1 MADIRITPAASVMA
15 FTSSLAFKE
24 TFTQSASGSITLY
37 GSGSTGR
44 TNLFAVDGNN
54 GRLFS
59 IDDDLSNSLFSV
71 NTIAGLPVIEAF
83 ADNTVNIGKYGA
95 YSFVATGSGDAR
107 IGSGSVMFVSA
118 SGAILM
124 NTSTIATVGGFTNT
138 TLVIKQLAD
147 GLFGGGLQ
155 IEENGTTSLAY
166 FGSDGNTFR
175 IGTSY
180 RTTGAYRPI
189 SFATSGT
196 ERLRITNEGNFGFGT
211 TTPVNSAGYTT
222 LTVNGS
228 SGGQITWNTANSV
241 VGAIYNSSTAL
252 NIYSSAGFPIRFEA
266 GGTEKMRIT
275 ETGNVGIGTTSPAS
289 ILNTAGAGQ
298 GITHDDSTAGK
309 GYIRFRNGGT
319 QLAFFGIAGSW
330 EGSSLQDAMIAAETG
345 LNIRF
350 YTNGSATTKMFISG
364 SGDVGIG
371 TTNPGFKTTIS
382 ADITKD
388 GDLTNGTAQLSLQGS
403 TASTK
408 KMLLGYD
415 TNSNGFGFIKAGN
428 YGVTWTSLS
437 LQPDGGNVGIG
448 ITNPGAKLHVSN
460 GDSSLALFG
469 PNTTWGAYLYVGAS
483 PSVIGTGA
491 AQVITTDGN
500 LHLDSATA
508 KNTYINYYSQTDTFI
523 NVLSGKVG
531 VGTSAPQG
539 KLSVDGGDIRFNYGN
554 AAANYY
560 IYFNHNNSYDGG
572 VLWAR
577 NNSTLDWQM
586 VNTSP
591 NGDFW
596 MYSYGT
602 STVAFTLQRSSSNVG
617 IGTTSPGTRLD
628 VRYDDGVT
636 SGEHNVLASFS
647 RSGTGPLV
655 IGYRADGTSVSSALI
670 RIGDSLPLT
679 IGTTSANQAFTL
691 LNSGNVGIGT
701 TNPTYRLEAHN
712 NATANAALLYSSTS
726 ETTVAIG
733 STSNSN
739 NANVIWYTD
748 SGTGQIFRGGTGF
761 SAWAGALS
769 LNIYNSNGPIG
780 FHPGAT
786 ANVLY
791 LTTGGL
797 VGIGITTP
805 QAPLSFA
812 NSVGNKIDFYHS
824 TVSTGDRYG
833 IQVQSDQLIIHSGA
847 GGLSTGGILLGKS
860 TTSTFT
866 EAMRI
871 TNGGNVGIGTTSPTY
886 KFEVSDGTRTGIIN
900 PNATLDG
907 IFIGIKQ
914 AKPLVFG
921 TNDAERMR
929 ITSAGLV
936 GIGTT
941 NVTSTLTVRTAA
953 NSVVGISDNTGI
965 PRIGGYLD
973 NGTLDELQ
981 IDSKLLYISNDNNT
995 TMAISGSKV
1004 LIGLTSTVLTNK
1016 LVVQGDIWCTGI
1028 TGSIITPG
1036 SNTQVLYNNAG
1047 TWDGASGLVYSS
1059 GNVIING
1066 TTAINPASNRGNLTI
1081 NGTSA
1086 ILNFGISNTESGYIF
1101 HNGTNLDISQVL
1113 AQPLRFL
1120 TTNTVRMCIDAS
1132 GNVGIGVTNPSG
1144 KLHIYGADT
1153 IVTLTNTNA
1162 SGYGEFQFYEGAS
1175 LKVDMFVVGSS
1186 LSTYAGANSFI
1197 IYQNSNAPI
1206 AFYTNGNNERMR
1218 ITGAGNVGIGTTN
1231 PSTKLDVVG
1240 TNIRTDKAFMSQG
1253 SNATWSGAA
1262 CFMDYISA
1270 SSYGRIG
1277 VYDYGEPTWQNLY
1290 VGGGGKVGIG
1300 TTTFTYKLNLLGDL
1314 YITGGSIGVGVA
1326 PNSTDGRI
1334 DASNDIVAY
1343 STSDIRFKENIQR
1356 IPNALEKVNTLSGN
1370 TFTWKPD
1377 PELTKLHGFEG
1388 NDVGIIAQEI
1398 EAILPDIVTTRDS
1411 GYKAVKYEKLVPL
1424 LIEAIK
1430 ELTDKVNKLENR

>member
-1 MADIRITPAASVMA
+1 MADIRITPASSIMA

-24 TFTQSASGSITLY
+24 TLTQDASGSIVLA

-118 SGAILM
+118 SG
-124 NTSTIATVGGFTNT
+124 
-138 TLVIKQLAD
+138 
-147 GLFGGGLQ
+147 
-155 IEENGTTSLAY
+155 
-166 FGSDGNTFR
+166 
-175 IGTSY
+175 
-180 RTTGAYRPI
+180 
-189 SFATSGT
+189 
-196 ERLRITNEGNFGFGT
+196 
-211 TTPVNSAGYTT
+211 
-222 LTVNGS
+222 
-228 SGGQITWNTANSV
+228 
-241 VGAIYNSSTAL
+241 
-252 NIYSSAGFPIRFEA
+252 
-266 GGTEKMRIT
+266 
-275 ETGNVGIGTTSPAS
+275 NVGIGSLVPA
-289 ILNTAGAGQ
+289 
-298 GITHDDSTAGK
+298 
-309 GYIRFRNGGT
+309 
-319 QLAFFGIAGSW
+319 
-330 EGSSLQDAMIAAETG
+330 
-345 LNIRF
+345 
-350 YTNGSATTKMFISG
+350 
-364 SGDVGIG
+364 
-371 TTNPGFKTTIS
+371 
-382 ADITKD
+382 
-388 GDLTNGTAQLSLQGS
+388 
-403 TASTK
+403 
-408 KMLLGYD
+408 
-415 TNSNGFGFIKAGN
+415 
-428 YGVTWTSLS
+428 
-437 LQPDGGNVGIG
+437 
-448 ITNPGAKLHVSN
+448 
-460 GDSSLALFG
+460 
-469 PNTTWGAYLYVGAS
+469 
-483 PSVIGTGA
+483 
-491 AQVITTDGN
+491 
-500 LHLDSATA
+500 
-508 KNTYINYYSQTDTFI
+508 
-523 NVLSGKVG
+523 
-531 VGTSAPQG
+531 G
-539 KLSVDGGDIRFNYGN
+539 KLSVDGGDIRFNSGN

-560 IYFNHNNSYDGG
+560 VSLNHNSSNDGG
-572 VLWAR
+572 IIWAR
-577 NNSTLDWQM
+577 NNTPDWQM
-586 VNTSP
+586 VNATS
-591 NGDFW
+591 GDFW

-602 STVAFTLQRSSSNVG
+602 STVAFTLQKSSGNVG
-617 IGTTSPGTRLD
+617 IGTTSPNKLLELVSTGEQLRLS
-628 VRYDDGVT
+628 Y
-636 SGEHNVLASFS
+636 N
-647 RSGTGPLV
+647 
-655 IGYRADGTSVSSALI
+655 TSVYTDFRTDSAGGLLI
-670 RIGDSLPLT
+670 NANNNYIINYIGGSEKMRI
-679 IGTTSANQAFTL
+679 TSA
-691 LNSGNVGIGT
+691 GNVGIGT
-701 TNPTYRLEAHN
+701 TSP
-712 NATANAALLYSSTS
+712 NAPLDVTSATSSTS
-726 ETTVAIG
+726 GLQQWSYNSAPASYRLQLNTDVSSGLVKYSFDLLNAGTAYNNNLVLDRGSVGIGTISPSSKLHLAGQAELLRLTHDNAYISFYNTANTTRTGYIQYNTGADVAIMG
-733 STSNSN
+733 ET
-739 NANVIWYTD
+739 AT
-748 SGTGQIFRGGTGF
+748 
-761 SAWAGALS
+761 ALS
-769 LNIYNSNGPIG
+769 LG
-780 FHPGAT
+780 
-786 ANVLY
+786 
-791 LTTGGL
+791 TGGTVRL
-797 VGIGITTP
+797 YINSSGNVGIGITTP

-812 NSVGNKIDFYHS
+812 NAVGNKIDFYHS

-871 TNGGNVGIGTTSPTY
+871 TNGGDVGIGTTSPAQKLHVQGSNLMVTFQNSSTGVDQY
-886 KFEVSDGTRTGIIN
+886 TQLEFKAGSRDAYIWLGNQNTTSWAGDGGLNIYTGTGHMDFWTAITQRMRITSAGNVGIGTPSPNGKLQVNNGTDLNVAINTVANDATTVSRISSLNDA
-900 PNATLDG
+900 ATLSM
-907 IFIGIKQ
+907 
-914 AKPLVFG
+914 PLVINGNRLVF
-921 TNDAERMR
+921 TTDATERMR

-941 NVTSTLTVRTAA
+941 NPTYKLEVHNNAAALAARLYSSTTSTQVNIGSTDNSSLSNIVWNNDSGNAQIFRGGSTFASWAGALSLNIYNSNGVIAFHPGATANVLYLNTSGLVGIGTSSPIATLTVRTAA

-965 PRIGGYLD
+965 PKIGGYLD
-973 NGTLDELQ
+973 NGTLDDLQ
-981 IDSKLLYISNDNNT
+981 IDSTILYVSNNNST
-995 TMAISGSKV
+995 TMAVSGSKV
-1004 LIGLTSTVLTNK
+1004 LIGLTSTVLSNK

-1036 SNTQVLYNNAG
+1036 LNTQVLYNNAG

-1059 GNVIING
+1059 GNVGIG
-1066 TTAINPASNRGNLTI
+1066 TTSPLNLLHVSQASANTIFRLGNNASYDQFI
-1081 NGTSA
+1081 YFNGNNDWS
-1086 ILNFGISNTESGYIF
+1086 LGMDYSNSNAFVLSNASSI
-1101 HNGTNLDISQVL
+1101 GTNDRLVV
-1113 AQPLRFL
+1113 
-1120 TTNTVRMCIDAS
+1120 TTG

-1162 SGYGEFQFYEGAS
+1162 SGYGEFTFYEGS
-1175 LKVDMFVVGSS
+1175 TLKAEMFAVGSS

-1197 IYQNSNAPI
+1197 IYQNSNDPI
-1206 AFYTNGNNERMR
+1206 AFYTNGTNERMR

-1277 VYDYGEPTWQNLY
+1277 VYDYGEPNWQNLY